1 MPTTAMTSEARS
13 TPMVRMLPQAGRLA
27 IRLGLS
33 ILRAASCLGPLQPN
47 SEHASRSNKVNRHYK
62 AGAQAPALLLAE
74 IDFQTFTPARNE
86 SSNTVSSSFGS
97 LIGGLQLKLLH
108 STATPFPSF
117 TPGIFGMVSANAG
130 GSICGTISP
139 CGRCSTD
146 LLKEK
151 GRTAAAFNFS
161 ACSPLPPGSKR
172 AQDHA
177 IAYVRANRNVKECSF
192 VLIVEARDHRVRDI
206 NGKAIVAEIGAGLI
220 SIQAGAD
227 CKRIVFQHSRH

>member
-117 TPGIFGMVSANAG
+117 TPGIFEMVSANAG

-151 GRTAAAFNFS
+151 GRTAAAFNFL
-161 ACSPLPPGSKR
+161 ACSPLPAMTTCVCGCRYIST
-172 AQDHA
+172 AM
-177 IAYVRANRNVKECSF
+177 AYVEANRPYCS
-192 VLIVEARDHRVRDI
+192 
-206 NGKAIVAEIGAGLI
+206 AIPANAASVPSAT
-220 SIQAGAD
+220 
-227 CKRIVFQHSRH
+227 SRYFESSL